1 MVYGYCLNKTKETE
15 VVMTSFKM
23 ALSTLKKLI
32 KHIPETIFHQ
42 DQGSQYT
49 SYEYVDAVL
58 KKGHI
63 LSYSTP
69 GTPTENPGQES
80 FFGRFKDECR
90 DEMME
95 IETFEQL
102 EKMIDKRMKYYNN
115 KRLHTSLELR
125 SPKDFTLDF
134 AKNFHIK
141 NTK

>member
-1 MVYGYCLNKTKETE
+1 
-15 VVMTSFKM
+15 
-23 ALSTLKKLI
+23 
-32 KHIPETIFHQ
+32 
-42 DQGSQYT
+42 
-49 SYEYVDAVL
+49 
-58 KKGHI
+58 
-63 LSYSTP
+63 
-69 GTPTENPGQES
+69 
-80 FFGRFKDECR
+80 
-90 DEMME
+90 MME